1 MIYEKRALALAGLV
15 QAVNLVVSAAK
26 TGMISQDSL
35 DKSLKSIFVQNP
47 GSIAEV
53 YGGTRDITP
62 GLNLLKKILNNFDSE
77 SHADLVRYSL
87 AVISLERAFVSQ
99 PDKLRALGAEIER
112 IDQLRMQS
120 AYSAEDV
127 GVNEEVVTQLAEAYE
142 QIVGQVQ
149 PRIKISGNRSHL
161 QNTSNVK
168 RIRALLLSA
177 LRSAVLFHQVGG
189 RRWQLLL
196 KRGSYKAALTNYI

>member
-1 MIYEKRALALAGLV
+1 MIYEKRVLALAGLV
-15 QAVNLVVSAAK
+15 QAVHLVISAAK
-26 TGMISQDSL
+26 TGMIAQDSL

-53 YGGTRDITP
+53 YGGTSDISL
-62 GLNLLKKILNNFDSE
+62 GLNLLKDILNNFNAE
-77 SHADLVRYSL
+77 SHGDIVRYSL
-87 AVISLERAFVSQ
+87 AVITLERAFVAQ
-99 PDKLRALGAEIER
+99 PDKLRGLGSEITR
-112 IDQLRMQS
+112 IDQLRMLN
-120 AYSAEDV
+120 ADNA
-127 GVNEEVVTQLAEAYE
+127 GVSEEIVTQLADTYE

-161 QNTSNVK
+161 QNMGNVK

-196 KRGSYKAALTNYI
+196 KRGRYKEALINYI

>member
-15 QAVNLVVSAAK
+15 QAVHLVVSAAK

-53 YGGTRDITP
+53 YGGTSDITL
-62 GLNLLKKILNNFDSE
+62 GINLLKDILNNFNSE
-77 SHADLVRYSL
+77 AHADLVRYSL
-87 AVISLERAFVSQ
+87 AVITLERAFVSQ

-120 AYSAEDV
+120 AGAVEAV
-127 GVNEEVVTQLAEAYE
+127 GVDEEIVTQLADAYE

-196 KRGSYKAALTNYI
+196 KRGNYKSSLNNYI

>member
-1 MIYEKRALALAGLV
+1 MIYEKRVLALAGLV
-15 QAVNLVVSAAK
+15 QAVHLVISAAK
-26 TGMISQDSL
+26 TGMIAQDSL

-53 YGGTRDITP
+53 YGGTSDISL
-62 GLNLLKKILNNFDSE
+62 GLNLLKDILNNFNAE
-77 SHADLVRYSL
+77 SHGDIVRYSL
-87 AVISLERAFVSQ
+87 AVITLERAFVAQ
-99 PDKLRALGAEIER
+99 PDKLRALGSEITR
-112 IDQLRMQS
+112 IDQLRMLN
-120 AYSAEDV
+120 ADNA
-127 GVNEEVVTQLAEAYE
+127 GVSEEIVTQLADTYE

-161 QNTSNVK
+161 QNMGNVK

-196 KRGSYKAALTNYI
+196 KRGRYKEALINYI

>member
-1 MIYEKRALALAGLV
+1 MIYEKRVLALAGLV
-15 QAVNLVVSAAK
+15 QAVHLVISAAK
-26 TGMISQDSL
+26 TGMIAQDSL

-53 YGGTRDITP
+53 YGGTSDISL
-62 GLNLLKKILNNFDSE
+62 GLNLLKDILNNFNAE
-77 SHADLVRYSL
+77 SHGDIVRYSL
-87 AVISLERAFVSQ
+87 AVITLERAFVAQ
-99 PDKLRALGAEIER
+99 PDKLRALGSEITR
-112 IDQLRMQS
+112 IDQLRMLN
-120 AYSAEDV
+120 ADNA
-127 GVNEEVVTQLAEAYE
+127 GVSEEIVTQLADTYE

-149 PRIKISGNRSHL
+149 PRIKISGNRSNL
-161 QNTSNVK
+161 QNMGNVK

-196 KRGSYKAALTNYI
+196 KRGRYKEALINYI

>member
-15 QAVNLVVSAAK
+15 QAVHLVVSAAK

-53 YGGTRDITP
+53 YGGTSDITL
-62 GLNLLKKILNNFDSE
+62 GINLLKNILNNFNSE
-77 SHADLVRYSL
+77 AHADLVRYSL
-87 AVISLERAFVSQ
+87 AVITLERAFVSQ

-120 AYSAEDV
+120 AGAVEAV
-127 GVNEEVVTQLAEAYE
+127 GVDEEIVTQLADAYE

-196 KRGSYKAALTNYI
+196 KRGNYKSSLNNYI